1 MKIKCERREDGWLG
15 KKAWSW
21 VVVEVVEGLNESFI
35 RSTEK
40 GSEGRK
46 RESMKE
52 RQSSR
57 KRRRRRLFKGERR

>member
-1 MKIKCERREDGWLG
+1 MLRSRRRVDGWLG
-15 KKAWSW
+15 EKARSW
-21 VVVEVVEGLNESFI
+21 VVLEVVEGLNESFI

-57 KRRRRRLFKGERR
+57 KRRRRLFKGECR

>member
-1 MKIKCERREDGWLG
+1 MGE
-15 KKAWSW
+15 KARSW
-21 VVVEVVEGLNESFI
+21 VVLEVVEGLNESFI

-57 KRRRRRLFKGERR
+57 KRRRRLFKGECR